1 MGSSR
6 RTPHPRWLL
15 PALLVIAWLGLGGGL
30 GPLAGKLGEVA
41 ESGSAA
47 YLPRSAEATEALRLA
62 ARFGQDEALPGVL
75 VYARDGGLTPADD
88 ATIARQVAAVADRL
102 GGQLTQP
109 PIGPIRS
116 PDGQAAQVV
125 VLFAGSDMYK
135 ISPLVDQLRELAPGG
150 GGLSAHV
157 AGPAGVQADIDGA
170 LGAID
175 VLLVLVTAGVILLIL
190 LLVYRSPLLPVL
202 VLAVAGTALGV
213 ANGLIYLLTRQGWIT
228 MGSEAQG
235 ILSVLVLGCATD
247 YALLLVARYRE
258 ELRRHSDRFE
268 AMRVAWRSSV
278 EPIAA
283 SAGTVAIGLLC
294 LLVSDLGL
302 NSGLGPA
309 AAIGVLCALIAM
321 LTFLPALLVL
331 LGRAAFWPR
340 RPAFGSISLRRSG
353 GWNAVANLVGRRPR
367 LLWIGT
373 AIVLAVLSLGV
384 LRLNADG
391 LSQTDL
397 IIADGVDSK
406 LGQQVL
412 GEHFPAGAGSPAV
425 VVTNAAAL
433 DAVASA
439 AGAVPG
445 VASVQPLASGPG
457 GAPLV
462 VDGLAELDVTLEAAP
477 DSGAAESTVRALRAA
492 VHAVPGAAAKVGG
505 FTAIELDFDAA
516 ARHDRVVMPILL
528 AVIFVL
534 VALLLRSLVAPLL
547 LLATVVLS
555 FTAAIGVSAVVFQ
568 DVLGFPGVDSTF
580 PLHAF
585 VFLVALGVDYNIF
598 LMSRVREEAAHAGV
612 RRGTLRGLAVTGG
625 VITSA
630 GVVLA
635 ATFGALAVIPLVLM
649 VELAFTVAFG
659 VLLDTF
665 LVRSLLVPAL
675 FLDAGRRAWWPGRLS
690 RIPAG
695 GGAQPRPAL
704 PAAAGADRATV
715 TTDSR

>member
-6 RTPHPRWLL
+6 RTPPLRWLL

-47 YLPRSAEATEALRLA
+47 YLPRSAEATEALQLA
-62 ARFGQDEALPGVL
+62 ARFGQGDSLPGVL
-75 VYARDGGLTPADD
+75 VYSRDGGLTPADD
-88 ATIARQVAAVADRL
+88 ATIARQLAAVADRL
-102 GGQLTQP
+102 GGQLAQP
-109 PIGPIRS
+109 PAGPVRS

-150 GGLSAHV
+150 DGLSAHV

-213 ANGLIYLLTRQGWIT
+213 ANGLIYLLTRQGWVT

-258 ELRRHSDRFE
+258 ELRRHSDRFA

-278 EPIAA
+278 EPVAA

-309 AAIGVLCALIAM
+309 AAIGVLCALVAM

-340 RPAFGSISLRRSG
+340 RPAFGSISLRRDG
-353 GWNAVANLVGRRPR
+353 GWAAVANLVDRRPR
-367 LLWIGT
+367 LLWAGT

-384 LRLNADG
+384 LRLDAGG
-391 LSQTDL
+391 LSQTDM

-406 LGQQVL
+406 LGQRVL

-433 DAVASA
+433 DAVAGA

-445 VASVQPLASGPG
+445 VASVQPLTAGSG

-462 VDGLAELDVTLEAAP
+462 VDGLAELDVTLDAAP
-477 DSGAAESTVRALRAA
+477 DSDAAESTVRALRAA
-492 VHAVPGAAAKVGG
+492 VHAVPGADAKVGG
-505 FTAIELDFDAA
+505 FTAVELDFDSA

-690 RIPAG
+690 R
-695 GGAQPRPAL
+695 R
-704 PAAAGADRATV
+704 AAAGAGAGPAAPATAGADRPAV